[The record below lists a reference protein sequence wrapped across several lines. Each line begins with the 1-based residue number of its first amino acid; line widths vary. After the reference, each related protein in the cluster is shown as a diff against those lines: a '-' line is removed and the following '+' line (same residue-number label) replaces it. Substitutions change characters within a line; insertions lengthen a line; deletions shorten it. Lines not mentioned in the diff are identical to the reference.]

1 LAYSRL
7 RVGVFESEYL
17 SLLEIP
23 AEINFARMCFNA
35 FYPIITRWHCSTSI
49 HSQHAWQPTFFLIN
63 NSVDVY
69 FLSTSETFYTDSAST

>member
-1 LAYSRL
+1 
-7 RVGVFESEYL
+7 
-17 SLLEIP
+17 
-23 AEINFARMCFNA
+23 MCFNA